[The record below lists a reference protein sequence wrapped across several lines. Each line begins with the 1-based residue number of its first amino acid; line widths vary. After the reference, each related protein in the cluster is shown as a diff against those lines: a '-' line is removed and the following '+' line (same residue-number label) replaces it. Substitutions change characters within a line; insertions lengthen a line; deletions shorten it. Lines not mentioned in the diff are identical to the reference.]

1 MSHITVD
8 NNEAY
13 VKTQNTNKLYC
24 EVGENA
30 HTVHM
35 DDNQYFYNN
44 RNSNTYTKSY
54 VSLNDVVMLKR
65 SYCFTKCLSL
75 LRTIVSFTSPA
86 DGSNIPYVAVF
97 LSLCVYHLE
106 QGDKQK
112 IYNLVHQKR
121 AKQAIIADI
130 YGCRYGGVEE
140 YGLADSTDPGDFHAK
155 LESLQEEWD
164 RLCLVS
170 TNGFARN
177 ESPFL

>member
-97 LSLCVYHLE
+97 YQTHSNVPESATIQSRGNAKRTNATSKSYYQTLDDALAKTKKLLKRGIQVKAVY
-106 QGDKQK
+106 DK
-112 IYNLVHQKR
+112 IN
-121 AKQAIIADI
+121 DES
-130 YGCRYGGVEE
+130 GGV
-140 YGLADSTDPGDFHAK
+140 YASSSQG
-155 LESLQEEWD
+155 QELRD
-164 RLCLVS
+164 TRQVYQ
-170 TNGFARN
+170 
-177 ESPFL
+177 